1 VREQKSIKLFEVN
14 PRGFSKI
21 RFDNYSIELT
31 RILKRNQPR
40 RGSEITHKGE
50 GARRLGFYH
59 PRRGCKRKKKIEKRV
74 ERSLSE
80 SLGTFY
86 KKKKKFCRQGMY
98 RRRYTF
104 LPRGSPFSPGRK

>member
-74 ERSLSE
+74 EKSLSVFRNI
-80 SLGTFY
+80 L
-86 KKKKKFCRQGMY
+86 
-98 RRRYTF
+98 
-104 LPRGSPFSPGRK
+104 